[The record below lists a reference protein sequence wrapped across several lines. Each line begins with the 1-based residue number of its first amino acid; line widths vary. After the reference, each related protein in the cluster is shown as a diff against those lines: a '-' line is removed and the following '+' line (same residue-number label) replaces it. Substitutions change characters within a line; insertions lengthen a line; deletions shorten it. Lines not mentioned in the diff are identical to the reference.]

1 MFAGRWNWWERETAN
16 PGSDHLSHENVTLH
30 CLLAFRIETNRG
42 VSHREDESTWP
53 KSRLH
58 GQVMVGSMLTSGAP
72 GYSLS
77 QQSTSCPANGYVAK
91 YPKHEPDLADS
102 RSCRERMGFVWL
114 DGSVALGLTQEFTQN

>member
-53 KSRLH
+53 KSRLRIN
-58 GQVMVGSMLTSGAP
+58 VTLNPCSASELTSLG
-72 GYSLS
+72 
-77 QQSTSCPANGYVAK
+77 
-91 YPKHEPDLADS
+91 S
-102 RSCRERMGFVWL
+102 RF
-114 DGSVALGLTQEFTQN
+114 SVQLPQT